1 MQIPSRAELERFFDE
16 SQAKEVQFIETVAS
30 WPSLRVLGFLY
41 ENDAAST
48 GDIAREL
55 NMDMREVK
63 DRLDALESEGIV
75 EDADG
80 AWRPATDEITITLR
94 GKDGLELS
102 HALGTGSGSEPTE
115 ERPEGIISRL
125 GRAITAPFR

>member
-16 SQAKEVQFIETVAS
+16 SQAAEVQFIEMVAS
-30 WPSLRVLGFLY
+30 WPSLRVLEYLY
-41 ENDAAST
+41 ENDTAST

-63 DRLDALESEGIV
+63 DRLDALESEGVV

-94 GKDGLELS
+94 GQGGLELS
-102 HALGTGSGSEPTE
+102 HALEAGSEPTE
-115 ERPEGIISRL
+115 DRPEGIISRL
-125 GRAITAPFR
+125 GRAITFPFR